1 MNSFANSGCIRSNC
15 SCFPPEACGFGVEQ
29 RHHTW
34 EQRRSLTPAF
44 GLAQRLLLLEKSSV
58 ANLLSSS
65 LICFLFQKT
74 TMLGRCIAAEVN
86 SAGITAIL
94 SPLPCGSAG
103 SSVHGIEL
111 SDLAQWAFNQALWRT
126 PTIAHFPVLHTT
138 AFQKS
143 SRNSLQTVFGD
154 EYFQLRQAI

>member
-1 MNSFANSGCIRSNC
+1 
-15 SCFPPEACGFGVEQ
+15 
-29 RHHTW
+29 
-34 EQRRSLTPAF
+34 
-44 GLAQRLLLLEKSSV
+44 
-58 ANLLSSS
+58 
-65 LICFLFQKT
+65 
-74 TMLGRCIAAEVN
+74 MLGRGIAAEVN
-86 SAGITAIL
+86 SAGIAASL

-111 SDLAQWAFNQALWRT
+111 SDLAQWAFSQALWRT

-143 SRNSLQTVFGD
+143 SCNSLQTVFGD